1 MSATIIP
8 LSELKDWAG
17 RELGVSDW
25 HDITQ
30 QDVNTFAD
38 VTHDHQWIHV
48 DVERAK
54 RESPFGGPIAHG
66 YFTLSLIPHLTASIW
81 DVSGTSAALNYG
93 LNKLRFPAPVLIGTR
108 IRARAVLD
116 SVDGLPGGG
125 AQTQVTITIESE
137 GGSKPVCV
145 AEALFRYYG

>member
-1 MSATIIP
+1 MPARTIA
-8 LSELKDWAG
+8 LNELNDWTG

-25 HDITQ
+25 HEITQ
-30 QDVNTFAD
+30 QDVNAFAD

-48 DVERAK
+48 DVARAK

-66 YFTLSLIPHLTASIW
+66 YFTLSLVPHLIASIW

-93 LNKLRFPAPVLIGTR
+93 LNKLRFPAPVMIGSR
-108 IRARAVLD
+108 IRARATLNA
-116 SVDGLPGGG
+116 VDTIPGG
-125 AQTQVTITIESE
+125 AQTEVTITVETE

>member
-1 MSATIIP
+1 MPATTIP
-8 LSELKDWAG
+8 LKELKDWAG

-25 HDITQ
+25 HDVTQ
-30 QDVNTFAD
+30 QDVNAFAD

-66 YFTLSLIPHLTASIW
+66 YFTLSLIPHLSATIW
-81 DVSGTSAALNYG
+81 EVSGTSAALNYG
-93 LNKLRFPAPVLIGTR
+93 LNKLRFPAPVLIGSR
-108 IRARAVLD
+108 IRARAVLTA
-116 SVDGLPGGG
+116 VDTIPGG
-125 AQTQVTITIESE
+125 AQTQVTITVEIE
-137 GGSKPVCV
+137 GGSKPVCI

>member
-1 MSATIIP
+1 MPAQIIP
-8 LSELKDWAG
+8 LNELKDWAG

-30 QDVNTFAD
+30 QDVNAFAD

-48 DVERAK
+48 DVARAI

-66 YFTLSLIPHLTASIW
+66 YFTLSLIPHLIASIW
-81 DVSGTSAALNYG
+81 DVYGTSAALNYG
-93 LNKLRFPAPVLIGTR
+93 LNKLRFPAPVLIGSR
-108 IRARAVLD
+108 IRARATLVA
-116 SVDGLPGGG
+116 VEAIPGG
-125 AQTQVTITIESE
+125 AQTQVTITVEVE
-137 GGSKPVCV
+137 GGTKPVCV

>member
-1 MSATIIP
+1 MPATTIP
-8 LSELKDWAG
+8 LNELKDWAG

-25 HDITQ
+25 HDVTQ
-30 QDVNTFAD
+30 QDVNAFAD

-66 YFTLSLIPHLTASIW
+66 YYTLSMIPHLAASIW

-93 LNKLRFPAPVLIGTR
+93 LNKLRFPAPVMIGSR
-108 IRARAVLD
+108 IRARAILAA
-116 SVDGLPGGG
+116 VDTIPGG
-125 AQTQVTITIESE
+125 AQTQVTITVEIE
-137 GGSKPVCV
+137 GGSKPVCI